1 MLDLHR
7 LRLLRELAIRGTITE
22 VATALN
28 FAPSTVSAQLSR
40 LEQEAG
46 TTLLVS
52 SGRKVMLTTAALGL
66 VEHTNDMLAIM
77 EEATAQLVDADSIV
91 AGTVRLSM
99 FQTSALAVLPGTLRL
114 LATSHPGI
122 RLEVAQREP
131 EQALHDTWA
140 GDFDIVV
147 AEQYPGHAVPQLP
160 DMLTTPLVND
170 PLRLAIPANLAHDV
184 KQLTDAAG
192 FPWIMEPT
200 PAASRHWAL
209 QQCRVAG
216 FEPDIRYSSA
226 DLQAHVQ
233 LIEAGQAVAILPGM
247 LGGYRPPQV
256 TWVQLDTAPQRH
268 IFLAMRRASAGHPAV
283 AAVASAIQRH
293 AQDATQS

>member
-7 LRLLRELAIRGTITE
+7 LSLLRELAIRGTITE
-22 VATALN
+22 VAAALN

-40 LEQEAG
+40 LEKEAR

-77 EEATAQLVDADSIV
+77 EEATAQLAEADSTV

-99 FQTSALAVLPGTLRL
+99 FQTSALALLPGTLRL
-114 LATSHPGI
+114 LGTTHPQI
-122 RLEVAQREP
+122 RLELAQREP

-160 DMLTTPLVND
+160 DMLTTALVDD
-170 PLRLAIPANLAHDV
+170 PLRLAIPATLANDV
-184 KQLTDAAG
+184 TQLTDAAYL
-192 FPWIMEPT
+192 PWIMEPA

-226 DLQAHVQ
+226 DLQAHLQ
-233 LIEAGQAVAILPGM
+233 LIEAGEAVAILPGM
-247 LGGYRPPQV
+247 LGGYRRPQV
-256 TWVQLDTAPQRH
+256 TWVPLDSAPQRH
-268 IFLAMRRASAGHPAV
+268 IFLAMRQASAQHPAV
-283 AAVASAIQRH
+283 AAVAFAIQQH
-293 AQDATQS
+293 AQDAARG